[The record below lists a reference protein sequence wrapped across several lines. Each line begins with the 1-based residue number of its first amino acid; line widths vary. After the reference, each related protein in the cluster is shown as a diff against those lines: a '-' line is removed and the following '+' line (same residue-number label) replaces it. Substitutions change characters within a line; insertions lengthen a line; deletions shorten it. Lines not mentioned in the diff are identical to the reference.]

1 MKSLKDCFWGIFFVV
16 AVAGQPLHG
25 AQGGS
30 TVEAVVESVDQK
42 ISLLDQIIHHAMNI
56 VDFPDR
62 GNRSRS
68 KKELIKLMNN
78 KELDAKIKDAI
89 KSDIEIIKNGK
100 TTYAVNAAFQRLLAT
115 YNKINAQANVVDT
128 IAEATEMVKNASP
141 EELKEAI
148 AQAKKKIEEAQ
159 EEEQG
164 IMGRWYSKAK
174 KMVTRPV
181 NYVFGEESSY
191 AKTAFYAAVGAAI
204 LAAGAY
210 GAYQYGINS
219 GIDQYK
225 ESEKLLAEEESKRR
239 LIIEDRLAR
248 EKMIEERR
256 EIEEGSKR
264 RLAEE
269 KDRRWAKLQEEED
282 RRWAK
287 VESDLKTELKLLL
300 LAEEVELYRR
310 SK

>member
-1 MKSLKDCFWGIFFVV
+1 MKSLKNCFWGVFLVLAIT
-16 AVAGQPLHG
+16 GQPLHG
-25 AQGGS
+25 VQGEGS

-42 ISLLDQIIHHAMNI
+42 ISLLDQIIHHATNI
-56 VDFPDR
+56 VDFPNR

-68 KKELIKLMNN
+68 KKELTKLMNN

-128 IAEATEMVKNASP
+128 IAKATEMVKNASP
-141 EELKEAI
+141 EELEETI
-148 AQAKKKIEEAQ
+148 AQAGKKVEEAQ

-174 KMVTRPV
+174 RMVTKPV

-204 LAAGAY
+204 LAAGTYA
-210 GAYQYGINS
+210 AYQYGVGSSADNLPGAVPGLSFNIPRDDKELLKDTFINRLNVLS
-219 GIDQYK
+219 NIQDYK
-225 ESEKLLAEEESKRR
+225 YGRNKSIFKQTENDVKILERELSSFMTKEN
-239 LIIEDRLAR
+239 IEVLKN
-248 EKMIEERR
+248 EVLKN
-256 EIEEGSKR
+256 
-264 RLAEE
+264 
-269 KDRRWAKLQEEED
+269 
-282 RRWAK
+282 K
-287 VESDLKTELKLLL
+287 VLNK
-300 LAEEVELYRR
+300 
-310 SK
+310 